1 MPILTWL
8 RRLFRRQH
16 NRLYADRVDFG
27 FGLAEFRAETANIA
41 AMDALLRSSLGHKIL
56 SVLHFHRP
64 YGYPIRG
71 KASLE
76 DAAMEHMRREGHEG
90 AIALLLAMGRK
101 LEEREEPAITWGVE
115 DEGEET
121 TEGQ

>member
-27 FGLAEFRAETANIA
+27 FGLAEFRAEQTNITS
-41 AMDALLRSSLGHKIL
+41 MDRLLRSPLGHKIL

-90 AIALLLAMGRK
+90 AIALLLAMGRELK
-101 LEEREEPAITWGVE
+101 AQEEPTITWGVE
-115 DEGEET
+115 DEED
-121 TEGQ
+121 TEAGQ